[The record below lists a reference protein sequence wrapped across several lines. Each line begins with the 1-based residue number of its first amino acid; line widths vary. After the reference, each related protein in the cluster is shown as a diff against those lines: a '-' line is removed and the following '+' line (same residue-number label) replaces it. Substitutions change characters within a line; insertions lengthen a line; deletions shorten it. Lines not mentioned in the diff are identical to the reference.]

1 LVSACNVGST
11 LSVVEEYNS

>member
-1 LVSACNVGST
+1 VLAMWDR